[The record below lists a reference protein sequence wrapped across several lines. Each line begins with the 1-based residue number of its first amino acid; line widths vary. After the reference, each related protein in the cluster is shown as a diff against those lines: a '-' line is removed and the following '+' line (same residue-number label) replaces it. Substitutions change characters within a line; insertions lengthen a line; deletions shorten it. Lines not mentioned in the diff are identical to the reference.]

1 MNSTIVLQICN
12 VKFLNRNYT
21 GWYLFSYM
29 FYTHF
34 YTQMRP
40 IINGGLKNVI
50 PYSQK
55 YWWEFYLAVESQIPL
70 INILEGFKFGGS
82 VQDHHKYNVTII
94 LFNEEIL
101 IW

>member
-1 MNSTIVLQICN
+1 MLYVLYT
-12 VKFLNRNYT
+12 FLYT
-21 GWYLFSYM
+21 NETYNKW
-29 FYTHF
+29 
-34 YTQMRP
+34 
-40 IINGGLKNVI
+40 GLKNVI

-55 YWWEFYLAVESQIPL
+55 YWREFYLAVESQMPM

-82 VQDHHKYNVTII
+82 VQDHHEYNITI